1 MQFLLNKGAIAL
13 KNFLKHLYQ
22 ENIEANGIFKKKKW
36 GQAEKNAQKLSE
48 QIYLVFITL
57 LYHVVISVLAQV
69 FRHTVHTLV
78 DFHTLS

>member
-1 MQFLLNKGAIAL
+1 MQFLLHKGAIAL

-22 ENIEANGIFKKKKW
+22 
-36 GQAEKNAQKLSE
+36 EKNAQKLSE